1 MKHLILLAFSACFF
15 LNSQAQDTTK
25 TSQTEE
31 DYSQYGDV
39 EYVGS
44 ETKTY
49 ANAKINGLSPQR
61 FASIAW
67 DAQGA
72 HTLKFSEIGSYLPE
86 SNWTA
91 NEEGRVNYLG
101 GLRLYANIPVISSNK
116 LLWQLGFNY
125 AASNYQITEI
135 PLTGINPASKII
147 PVLDEK
153 GLKTSGLFSTL
164 YKPLNDKQF
173 VLVQVQ
179 ADVSGNYSLSN
190 PQSLRYS
197 RYSAAAL
204 WGKRPH
210 DRFQWGIGMS
220 QTYRAGALNYIPVVM
235 YNKTSKSG
243 KWGTEI
249 LFPARAHARYRFSA
263 SSLLL
268 MGYELEGN
276 SYRLEDFS
284 TAANSFELRRSELRP
299 RIEFQKKLTGFFWV
313 SAQAGFRLNYSFDAD
328 NLPNGKDF
336 FRGFTG
342 QQPFAAFSSMTP
354 APYINF
360 GIHFV
365 SP

>member
-1 MKHLILLAFSACFF
+1 MGMKHYFILAFSACFF
-15 LNSQAQDTTK
+15 LQTQAQDSTK
-25 TSQTEE
+25 NSKEEE
-31 DYSQYGDV
+31 DFSQYGDV

-49 ANAKINGLSPQR
+49 ANAKIIGLAPQR
-61 FASIAW
+61 FASISW

-72 HTLKFSEIGSYLPE
+72 HTLKFSDIGSYAPE

-91 NEEGRVNYLG
+91 SEEGKVNYLG
-101 GLRLYANIPVISSNK
+101 GLRLFANIPVISSNK

-125 AASNYQITEI
+125 AASNYQIT
-135 PLTGINPASKII
+135 GISPSSNII
-147 PVLDEK
+147 SVLDEK
-153 GLKTSGLFSTL
+153 GLKTTGLFSTL

-179 ADVSGNYSLSN
+179 SDVSGNYSLSN

-210 DRFQWGIGMS
+210 DRFQWGVGLS
-220 QTYRAGALNYIPVVM
+220 QTYRAGALNYIPVIL

-249 LFPARAHARYRFSA
+249 LFPARAHARYRFSTN
-263 SSLLL
+263 SLLL
-268 MGYELEGN
+268 VGYELEGN

-284 TAANSFELRRSELRP
+284 NTSNSFELRRSELRP
-299 RIEFQKKLTGFFWV
+299 RLEFQKKLTGFFWV
-313 SAQAGFRLNYSFDAD
+313 SAQAGVRLNYSFDGD
-328 NLPNGKDF
+328 NLPNGRDF
-336 FRGFTG
+336 FRGFIG

-354 APYINF
+354 APYLNL

>member
-1 MKHLILLAFSACFF
+1 MLASKPSDERTFGSGYNLKNKKHEALNPICVFSLFF
-15 LNSQAQDTTK
+15 LVNQAQDTTK
-25 TSQTEE
+25 TFQSEE

-72 HTLKFSEIGSYLPE
+72 HTLKFSDIGSYAPE

-125 AASNYQITEI
+125 AASNYQIT
-135 PLTGINPASKII
+135 GISPTSKII
-147 PVLDEK
+147 TVLDEK

-179 ADVSGNYSLSN
+179 ADVNGNYSLSN
-190 PQSLRYS
+190 PPSLRYS
-197 RYSAAAL
+197 RYSAAVL

-210 DRFQWGIGMS
+210 DRLQWGIGMS

-249 LFPARAHARYRFSA
+249 LFPARAHARYRFSP

-276 SYRLEDFS
+276 SYRLEEFS
-284 TAANSFELRRSELRP
+284 TAANSLELRRSEFRP
-299 RIEFQKKLTGFFWV
+299 RLEFSKEVNRLFLGFCTGRFP
-313 SAQAGFRLNYSFDAD
+313 LE
-328 NLPNGKDF
+328 LF
-336 FRGFTG
+336 FRCR
-342 QQPFAAFSSMTP
+342 
-354 APYINF
+354 
-360 GIHFV
+360 
-365 SP
+365 